1 MSDVE
6 ELPVSSEV
14 EETVEEAPV
23 ASEAEEAPVASEAE
37 EAPVASEADDAPV
50 ASEAEEAPV
59 ASEAEEA
66 PVASEAD
73 EAPVASEADEAPVA
87 SEVDETVEEAPI
99 ESEPETVDIEQVASD
114 IREILTTPTV
124 VSESSEP
131 VSYEL
136 SDISLATLI
145 RVLGQWSAG
154 DIRKRSVESELL
166 SGTETD
172 ENLDTVEKMVEIL
185 KLWIQEKGSGFKS
198 HDNYFK
204 NIDEY
209 TLVGESKNWT
219 DEKKQDVVLQVVK
232 LTIDVSNRRISRE
245 NIHSI
250 VNSL

>member
-14 EETVEEAPV
+14 EET
-23 ASEAEEAPVASEAE
+23 AE
-37 EAPVASEADDAPV
+37 DAPV
-50 ASEAEEAPV
+50 PSEVEDAPV
-59 ASEAEEA
+59 S
-66 PVASEAD
+66 
-73 EAPVASEADEAPVA
+73 
-87 SEVDETVEEAPI
+87 SEVETPVE
-99 ESEPETVDIEQVASD
+99 STPETVDMEQFASD

-124 VSESSEP
+124 VSEPSEP
-131 VSYEL
+131 VSSEL
-136 SDISLATLI
+136 SDVSLATLI

-154 DIRKRSVESELL
+154 DIRKRSVKSELL

-172 ENLDTVEKMVEIL
+172 ENLDNVEKMVEIL

-209 TLVGESKNWT
+209 TLVGESKNWSE
-219 DEKKQDVVLQVVK
+219 EKKREVVLQFVT
-232 LTIDVSNRRISRE
+232 LTMDASNRRISSE